1 MDRATFK
8 PKKFQFSYVTDKTWS
23 SLIEQSSIG
32 PVKSY
37 SSLTTKHPSQFF
49 SVALVSVETV
59 VFLCMEET
67 EDEIPVNKSKADVFI
82 KVDSGILSK
91 TI

>member
-23 SLIEQSSIG
+23 SLIEQSSVG

-49 SVALVSVETV
+49 SVALVSV
-59 VFLCMEET
+59 ET